1 MQERSFT
8 GVVQAGHKEHA
19 VEVPFNPSELWG
31 RGPERFAPGRRGV
44 VVRGRIHGVE
54 FTSHVVSRSGK
65 HWLLL
70 PPEVERALGVQVGG
84 EASVSLSVSNAV
96 A

>member
-19 VEVPFNPSELWG
+19 VHVPFNPSEVWG
-31 RGPERFAPGRRGV
+31 RQPERFAPGRRGV

-54 FTSHVVSRSGK
+54 FISHVVTRSGR

-70 PPEVERALGVQVGG
+70 PPEVESALGVQVGG
-84 EASVSLSVSNAV
+84 EVDVSLGLPHA
-96 A
+96 